1 MALKNVSGQHSSDPT
16 MVPKFMISA
25 FLSRDSMVES
35 KGHPEGVFF
44 LFGCPGERKEDSE
57 SQDTHAGG
65 ADSSW
70 KVPMD
75 RGKLDQ
81 IAC

>member
-1 MALKNVSGQHSSDPT
+1 MALNNVSSQKRDPT
-16 MVPKFMISA
+16 MVPKFMIT
-25 FLSRDSMVES
+25 FLSRDCMVES
-35 KGHPEGVFF
+35 KGHPEAVFF

-75 RGKLDQ
+75 RAKLDQ